1 MPLARYFIF
10 MGGILLGLLFWTDW
24 YFPRPV
30 AEATAAD
37 VDRSII
43 RIHSSH
49 RWPAA
54 VRFDTAMPMPRP
66 DAVAANEPESPAAMP
81 ATSLK
86 QAYAYALS
94 PAAKTVERQHRR
106 KPVSRLSSRDTQRRL
121 ASTQPNWLSW

>member
-10 MGGILLGLLFWTDW
+10 MGGILLGLLFWTAC
-24 YFPRPV
+24 YSRKPL
-30 AEATAAD
+30 AAAAADD

-66 DAVAANEPESPAAMP
+66 DAVAANEPESPVATP

-86 QAYAYALS
+86 QAYAYAPS

-106 KPVSRLSSRDTQRRL
+106 KPVSRLSSRDTR
-121 ASTQPNWLSW
+121 